1 MPKSEDLVQREVD
14 ADTSV
19 SIAKSMLDGEMEQP
33 LLACLRMLTE
43 SELACLWAKLEA
55 IDSVNAVAMT
65 DVAIA
70 ERAGVDYKTL
80 WSAKRNPVFQEA
92 LSLACT
98 ASIRGDMELGVRA
111 LKGRVKE
118 GNMPAIRMY
127 LELGNIY
134 QQVSRV
140 ESVNVNIELD
150 ASGKMPTQIRLELV
164 ERWHELGW
172 TIEDFVTAWKQA
184 GF

>member
-1 MPKSEDLVQREVD
+1 MCMGNLP
-14 ADTSV
+14 A
-19 SIAKSMLDGEMEQP
+19 
-33 LLACLRMLTE
+33 TE
-43 SELACLWAKLEA
+43 
-55 IDSVNAVAMT
+55 
-65 DVAIA
+65 
-70 ERAGVDYKTL
+70 
-80 WSAKRNPVFQEA
+80 KRNPVFQEA

-111 LKGRVKE
+111 LKDRVKE

-172 TIEDFVTAWKQA
+172 TIEDFVAAWKQA